1 MISVCMATYNGAK
14 YIRPQI
20 ESILAQLGPNDE
32 VIVSDDGSTDGTISI
47 LKSYKDKRI
56 HIYAHTFEGKKE
68 CIGDVVSANFE
79 HAIRMAKG
87 DYIFLSDQDDIW
99 IEGKVEKMVAALQR
113 AEVAVS
119 NAWLLRDDNINN
131 CTELLYN
138 GRNPLKNY
146 FLKKGKY
153 YGCCMALRAKALSY
167 VLPFP
172 QPLPL
177 HDTWLGLLPEIVDG
191 AVFVDEPLIYYRRHS
206 SNVSW
211 HAKNTIW
218 YMIKYR
224 VRILFLIIKRAFAYK
239 FLSYRYNRD

>member
-1 MISVCMATYNGAK
+1 MATYNGAK

-47 LKSYKDKRI
+47 LTSYKDKRI
-56 HIYAHTFEGKKE
+56 HVYTHTFGGKKE

-79 HAIRMAKG
+79 HAISMAKG

-119 NAWLLRDDNINN
+119 NALLLTDDNISN
-131 CTELLYN
+131 CTKLLYER
-138 GRNPLKNY
+138 RNPLRNY

-153 YGCCMALRAKALSY
+153 YGCCMAFRAHALSY

-177 HDTWLGLLPEIVDG
+177 HDTWLGLLPEIVGG
-191 AVFVDEPLIYYRRHS
+191 AVFINEPLIYYRHHN
-206 SNVSW
+206 SNVSSQS
-211 HAKNTIW
+211 HNSFTYK
-218 YMIKYR
+218 IKYR
-224 VRILFLIIKRAFAYK
+224 LRIISQIFIRAIKYKLFQK
-239 FLSYRYNRD
+239 